1 MAATFLGSITGTTLT
16 VTSVVSGTITVGNA
30 LYGTG
35 ILQGTFIVSGSGS
48 TWTVN
53 LSQTVVSDG
62 SSLIT
67 ATAFN
72 NNISPGAPPLLWSDV
87 NDAFTQIN
95 ENFDIIVATV
105 GGGSALTPIDFT
117 SLDTSVKP
125 TIDNLRD
132 LGDIT
137 HRWKGVFVGEYTD
150 ADLFNG
156 VWAGAAQIKGVAGTV
171 NLPAGST
178 VGGNPLTGVGSS
190 LIIDPEKTFFKS
202 IQVDNANSVEAT
214 TFGDTLNLISGSGV
228 SMLVSSGADSITIS
242 NTGILSVTAGLGITA
257 ATASGVVTITNAG
270 VRSLQN
276 VTGLPVGRATGA
288 GINITAGTGDNLRI
302 TNTGVIDV
310 QAGSGS
316 LAVSTDI
323 TTGIVTITNTAPAQP
338 AFQQIEVNSDSGDRL
353 IADST
358 AGVFRI
364 VSGQGITLA
373 KNSATDTLTITVNPV
388 FDLRGSVFADD
399 STLLVDAVS
408 GIIPA
413 AVVSGT
419 FTGSVVGNVTG
430 ILKGSVFADDSTQI
444 IDGNSFTVYGNIE
457 ATTLRTA
464 ETTIALG
471 ENAGATDQQSQ
482 AVAIGRLA
490 GQTSQGANSVA
501 IGVIAGQT
509 SQGSG
514 AVAIGGNAG
523 VTNQGA
529 NAVAVGVN
537 VGVTSQGA
545 NSVAI
550 GAAAG
555 NTNQPAN
562 TIILNATGSA
572 VNGVAA
578 QTNSF
583 YVAPI
588 RTTANGTP
596 LMYNSTT
603 KEITY
608 SNVLEFIGSTIS
620 TSDSSG
626 LTVDVQTTFNTDV
639 VVENDLTVAGNL
651 TINGTT
657 TTINS
662 VTLSVDDKN
671 IELGSTVSPTD
682 VTADGGG
689 ITLKGST
696 DKTFT
701 YVNSTGLWTANIGVA
716 ATSFTGAAAAA
727 TTASTAAS
735 VGYIGIPQSA
745 TNTTATLVIGD
756 VGKHIYVNTAGQ
768 TITIPANSSVA
779 YPIGTA
785 ISFVAGPSATTV
797 LIAITSDTMYLAGTG
812 TTGTRTLAAH
822 GTATAIKVAATV
834 WYING
839 AGLT

>member
-125 TIDNLRD
+125 TVDNLRD

-228 SMLVSSGADSITIS
+228 NMLVSSGADSITIS
-242 NTGILSVTAGLGITA
+242 NTGVLSVTAGSGITA
-257 ATASGVVTITNAG
+257 ATVSGVVTITNAG

-276 VTGLPVGRATGA
+276 ITALPVGRATGA

-419 FTGSVVGNVTG
+419 FTGSVVGNITG

-457 ATTLRTA
+457 ATTLRTSEA
-464 ETTIALG
+464 RISLG
-471 ENAGATDQQSQ
+471 ENAGLNQAYR
-482 AVAIGRLA
+482 AVAIGASA
-490 GQTSQGANSVA
+490 GSEDQG
-501 IGVIAGQT
+501 T
-509 SQGSG
+509 R
-514 AVAIGGNAG
+514 AVAIGGQAG
-523 VTNQGA
+523 ELRQSNYG
-529 NAVAVGVN
+529 VAVGASAAYFEQGDSAVAIGDN
-537 VGVTSQGA
+537 AGQSSQGDYAIAVGHYAGHGNQSA
-545 NSVAI
+545 NSIILNASGAI
-550 GAAAG
+550 LNGAAAG
-555 NTNQPAN
+555 
-562 TIILNATGSA
+562 
-572 VNGVAA
+572 
-578 QTNSF
+578 F
-583 YVAPI
+583 YVNPV
-588 RTTANGTP
+588 RSTTSSARPVVYDT
-596 LMYNSTT
+596 TT
-603 KEITY
+603 KELFYT
-608 SNVLEFIGSTIS
+608 STLEFINSTIS

-626 LTVDVQTTFNTDV
+626 ITVDVQTTFNTDV
-639 VVENDLTVAGNL
+639 TVENDL
-651 TINGTT
+651 
-657 TTINS
+657 
-662 VTLSVDDKN
+662 
-671 IELGSTVSPTD
+671 D
-682 VTADGGG
+682 VTQR
-689 ITLKGST
+689 LRVQGSR
-696 DKTFT
+696 
-701 YVNSTGLWTANIGVA
+701 VINI
-716 ATSFTGAAAAA
+716 S
-727 TTASTAAS
+727 
-735 VGYIGIPQSA
+735 
-745 TNTTATLVIGD
+745 
-756 VGKHIYVNTAGQ
+756 
-768 TITIPANSSVA
+768 
-779 YPIGTA
+779 
-785 ISFVAGPSATTV
+785 
-797 LIAITSDTMYLAGTG
+797 
-812 TTGTRTLAAH
+812 
-822 GTATAIKVAATV
+822 
-834 WYING
+834 
-839 AGLT
+839 

>member
-48 TWTVN
+48 VWTVN

-125 TIDNLRD
+125 TVDNLRD

-228 SMLVSSGADSITIS
+228 NMLVSSGADSITIS
-242 NTGILSVTAGLGITA
+242 NTGILSVTAGLGVTA

-270 VRSLQN
+270 VRSLQS
-276 VTGLPVGRATGA
+276 TTALPVGRATGA

-323 TTGIVTITNTAPAQP
+323 VTGIVTITNTAPAQP
-338 AFQQIEVNSDSGDRL
+338 AFQQIEINSDSGDRL

-358 AGVFRI
+358 AGVFKI

-373 KNSATDTLTITVNPV
+373 KNSATDTVTITVNPV

-399 STLLVDAVS
+399 STLMVDAVS

-419 FTGSVVGNVTG
+419 FTGSMVGNVTGNVTG

-471 ENAGATDQQSQ
+471 VNAGSITQGGNAVAIGANAGYIAQGPQ
-482 AVAIGRLA
+482 AVAIGFDA
-490 GQTSQGANSVA
+490 GNGLQGAV
-501 IGVIAGQT
+501 
-509 SQGSG
+509 
-514 AVAIGGNAG
+514 AVAIGSNAG
-523 VTNQGA
+523 RVSQGSD
-529 NAVAVGVN
+529 AVALGF
-537 VGVTSQGA
+537 GAGEMSQGLQA
-545 NSVAI
+545 VAI
-550 GAAAG
+550 GAYAG
-555 NTNQPAN
+555 GTSQPAN
-562 TIILNATGSA
+562 TIILNASGSA
-572 VNGVAA
+572 VNGVAL

-596 LMYNSTT
+596 LMYNLTT

-608 SNVLEFIGSTIS
+608 STVLEFIGSKIS

-626 LTVDVQTTFNTDV
+626 ITVDVQTTFNSDV
-639 VVENDLTVAGNL
+639 VVENELTVAERLTVKGSRVINL
-651 TINGTT
+651 TELQ
-657 TTINS
+657 S
-662 VTLSVDDKN
+662 VV
-671 IELGSTVSPTD
+671 
-682 VTADGGG
+682 AA
-689 ITLKGST
+689 ST
-696 DKTFT
+696 DFADFQTR
-701 YVNSTGLWTANIGVA
+701 IA
-716 ATSFTGAAAAA
+716 A
-727 TTASTAAS
+727 
-735 VGYIGIPQSA
+735 
-745 TNTTATLVIGD
+745 
-756 VGKHIYVNTAGQ
+756 
-768 TITIPANSSVA
+768 
-779 YPIGTA
+779 
-785 ISFVAGPSATTV
+785 
-797 LIAITSDTMYLAGTG
+797 LA
-812 TTGTRTLAAH
+812 
-822 GTATAIKVAATV
+822 
-834 WYING
+834 
-839 AGLT
+839 

>member
-48 TWTVN
+48 AWTVN

-228 SMLVSSGADSITIS
+228 NMLVSSGADSITIS
-242 NTGILSVTAGLGITA
+242 NTGVLSVTAGSGITA
-257 ATASGVVTITNAG
+257 ATVSGVVTITNAG

-276 VTGLPVGRATGA
+276 ITALPVGRATGA

-419 FTGSVVGNVTG
+419 FTGSVVGSVTGSVVGSVTG

-444 IDGNSFTVYGNIE
+444 IDGNSATVYGNIE
-457 ATTLRTA
+457 ATTLRTS
-464 ETTIALG
+464 EEKIALG
-471 ENAGATDQQSQ
+471 ENAGLNQAYR
-482 AVAIGRLA
+482 AVAIGASA
-490 GQTSQGANSVA
+490 GSEDQG
-501 IGVIAGQT
+501 T
-509 SQGSG
+509 R
-514 AVAIGGNAG
+514 AVAIGGQAG
-523 VTNQGA
+523 ELRQSNYG
-529 NAVAVGVN
+529 VAVGASAAYFEQGDSAVAIGDN
-537 VGVTSQGA
+537 AGQSSQGDYAIAVGHYAGHNNQSA
-545 NSVAI
+545 NSIILNASGAI
-550 GAAAG
+550 LNGAAAG
-555 NTNQPAN
+555 
-562 TIILNATGSA
+562 
-572 VNGVAA
+572 
-578 QTNSF
+578 F
-583 YVAPI
+583 YVNPV
-588 RTTANGTP
+588 RSTTSSARPVVYDT
-596 LMYNSTT
+596 TT
-603 KEITY
+603 KELFYT
-608 SNVLEFIGSTIS
+608 STLEFINSTIS

-626 LTVDVQTTFNTDV
+626 LTVDVQTTFNSDV
-639 VVENDLTVAGNL
+639 VVENDIQLSTVESSIRGTNKIKFVPSGADELSYNVRLEVYSESTIEPRLALDTPDGVDLTLSSGMAGIVISKINGRVNLAAGNNAF
-651 TINGTT
+651 IVRENGSWAMTPLNAAP
-657 TTINS
+657 I
-662 VTLSVDDKN
+662 
-671 IELGSTVSPTD
+671 SPT
-682 VTADGGG
+682 VGMYIADC
-689 ITLKGST
+689 TNWDPASK
-696 DKTFT
+696 
-701 YVNSTGLWTANIGVA
+701 ANGR
-716 ATSFTGAAAAA
+716 
-727 TTASTAAS
+727 
-735 VGYIGIPQSA
+735 P
-745 TNTTATLVIGD
+745 
-756 VGKHIYVNTAGQ
+756 
-768 TITIPANSSVA
+768 
-779 YPIGTA
+779 YP
-785 ISFVAGPSATTV
+785 
-797 LIAITSDTMYLAGTG
+797 
-812 TTGTRTLAAH
+812 
-822 GTATAIKVAATV
+822 V
-834 WYING
+834 WYDGVVFN
-839 AGLT
+839 ALY

>member
-125 TIDNLRD
+125 TVDNLRD

-228 SMLVSSGADSITIS
+228 NMLVSSGADSITIS
-242 NTGILSVTAGLGITA
+242 NTGILSVTAGLGVTA

-270 VRSLQN
+270 VRSLQS
-276 VTGLPVGRATGA
+276 TTALPAGRATGA

-316 LAVSTDI
+316 LAVSTDVV
-323 TTGIVTITNTAPAQP
+323 TGIVTITNTAPAQP
-338 AFQQIEVNSDSGDRL
+338 AFQQIEINSDSGDRL

-399 STLLVDAVS
+399 STLMVDAVS

-464 ETTIALG
+464 ETKIALG
-471 ENAGATDQQSQ
+471 ENAGSITQGGNAVAIGANAGSIAQGAQ
-482 AVAIGRLA
+482 AVAIGFEA
-490 GQTSQGANSVA
+490 GNGLQGV
-501 IGVIAGQT
+501 V
-509 SQGSG
+509 
-514 AVAIGGNAG
+514 AVAIGSNAG
-523 VTNQGA
+523 RM
-529 NAVAVGVN
+529 
-537 VGVTSQGA
+537 SQGA
-545 NSVAI
+545 DAVALGFGAGEISQGLQAVAI
-550 GAAAG
+550 GAYAG
-555 NTNQPAN
+555 GTSQPAN
-562 TIILNATGSA
+562 TIILNASGSA

-608 SNVLEFIGSTIS
+608 STVLEFIGSTIS

-626 LTVDVQTTFNTDV
+626 LTVDVQTTFNSDV
-639 VVENDLTVAGNL
+639 TIDNELTVTGNL
-651 TINGTT
+651 TVNGTT

-662 VTLSVDDKN
+662 VTLTVDDKN
-671 IELGSTVSPTD
+671 IELGSTASPTD

-696 DKTFT
+696 DKTFN

-716 ATSFTGAAAAA
+716 ATSFTGLATAA
-727 TTASTAAS
+727 TTASTADS
-735 VGYIGIPQSA
+735 VGYMGLPQSA
-745 TNTTATLVIGD
+745 TTTTGTLAIGD
-756 VGKHIYVNTAGQ
+756 AGKHIYVTTNTQ
-768 TITIPANSSVA
+768 TITIPANSVVA

-785 ISFVAGPSATTV
+785 ITFIAGPSATTMT
-797 LIAITSDTMYLAGTG
+797 IANNDTMYLTGTG
-812 TTGTRTLAAH
+812 TTGSRTLAAY
-822 GTATAIKVAATV
+822 GSATAIKVAATV
-834 WYING
+834 WFIAG
-839 AGLT
+839 TGLT

>member
-125 TIDNLRD
+125 TVDNLRD

-228 SMLVSSGADSITIS
+228 NMLVSSGADSITIS
-242 NTGILSVTAGLGITA
+242 NTGVLSVTAGSGITA
-257 ATASGVVTITNAG
+257 ATVSGVVTITNAG

-276 VTGLPVGRATGA
+276 ITALPVGRATGA

-464 ETTIALG
+464 ETKIALG
-471 ENAGATDQQSQ
+471 ENAGLTSQGSVAVAVGAGAGNSAQGSGSVSIGVSSGSINQGTDS
-482 AVAIGRLA
+482 VAIGRYA
-490 GQTSQGANSVA
+490 GFTTQGNESVA
-501 IGVIAGQT
+501 IGLNAGQATQGSFCVAVGLNAGRT
-509 SQGSG
+509 SQGNT
-514 AVAIGGNAG
+514 AVALGYNAG
-523 VTNQGA
+523 T
-529 NAVAVGVN
+529 
-537 VGVTSQGA
+537 TSQGYNA
-545 NSVAI
+545 LAL
-550 GAAAG
+550 GYYAG
-555 NTNQPAN
+555 YTNQAAN
-562 TIILNATGSA
+562 TIILNATGVA

-583 YVAPI
+583 YVDPI

-608 SNVLEFIGSTIS
+608 STVLEFIGSTIS

-626 LTVDVQTTFNTDV
+626 LTVDVQTTFNTNVTFDSDIAV
-639 VVENDLTVAGNL
+639 NGQVTIGGDLI
-651 TINGTT
+651 ING
-657 TTINS
+657 
-662 VTLSVDDKN
+662 V
-671 IELGSTVSPTD
+671 G
-682 VTADGGG
+682 VTA
-689 ITLKGST
+689 
-696 DKTFT
+696 
-701 YVNSTGLWTANIGVA
+701 A
-716 ATSFTGAAAAA
+716 SFTGAAAAA

-735 VGYIGIPQSA
+735 VGYMGIPQSA
-745 TNTTATLVIGD
+745 TTTTLVIGD
-756 VGKHIYVNTAGQ
+756 AGKHIYVTA
-768 TITIPANSSVA
+768 TSTVTIPANGTVA
-779 YPIGTA
+779 FPIGTA
-785 ISFVAGPSATTV
+785 ISIIAATGATV
-797 LIAITSDTMYLAGTG
+797 TIAITTDTMYLAGTG
-812 TTGTRTLAAH
+812 TTGSRTLAAF
-822 GTATAIKVAATV
+822 GMATAIKVAATT

-839 AGLT
+839 TGLT